1 MHDKGRTG
9 EGSTNILLSKIVDQT
24 EHSGIHANQNS
35 LRKIEYILCIYG
47 WVYCIHIT
55 SILCHQIHFFK
66 SLLLLIH
73 KRNIQTI
80 KIDYVRKVNIPENFK
95 RAMELFSILSFS
107 SSFKPIELTNNEDF
121 RNAKYGKNK
130 KFLRSMLIRF
140 FPIPLSYQTTFYF
153 SKENK

>member
-80 KIDYVRKVNIPENFK
+80 RIDFISKVNIPEKFIKEK
-95 RAMELFSILSFS
+95 RYQTIFNIFYFFQLQAYRIDQ
-107 SSFKPIELTNNEDF
+107 NNDDI
-121 RNAKYGKNK
+121 RNTKYGKHK
-130 KFLRSMLIRF
+130 KI
-140 FPIPLSYQTTFYF
+140 SYIL
-153 SKENK
+153 KRK